1 MQLLWRLRGILDVR
15 LVRNFAISQ
24 NRSGFRQKRQ
34 IQHNKSTKQMVK
46 HVIQRFPKFLPYGGE
61 RGIEDFGSLRIK
73 YSSIIGS
80 TANL

>member
-1 MQLLWRLRGILDVR
+1 MDVR

-46 HVIQRFPKFLPYGGE
+46 HVIQRFPKFIPYGGE
-61 RGIEDFGSLRIK
+61 RSIEDFESSRIK
-73 YSSIIGS
+73 YSSVIGF
-80 TANL
+80 TTNL